1 MRILTA
7 MVTPTLALGLAL
19 GLAGCAAQTS
29 IDEGETG
36 QTVSAS
42 AETTALTG
50 IIGWE
55 VVKTDARY
63 AVIGR
68 DAKGLTVTRIATHV
82 DGGACQNG
90 ATVVT
95 LEVTEPTPG
104 TKVIGCDGQTT
115 RDDLTDASRLALQRL
130 DADLDAKNAGKTP
143 PPPVSAAPLS
153 PKLITNDPWSG
164 GGGGGGP
171 GWTCAPEICGCEIKT
186 DTKCFGVVEVCND
199 HRRDCTTSGWHP
211 CGVCIGFPW

>member
-7 MVTPTLALGLAL
+7 IAATCLGLS
-19 GLAGCAAQTS
+19 LAGCAADTS
-29 IDEGETG
+29 EASALGAG
-36 QTVSAS
+36 QTVAAS

-50 IIGWE
+50 ITGWE

-68 DAKGLTVTRIATHV
+68 DAKGLTVTRIATLV
-82 DGGACQNG
+82 DGSTCQNG

-95 LEVTEPTPG
+95 LEVTEPTAG

-143 PPPVSAAPLS
+143 PPPVSAPAPLT

-171 GWTCAPEICGCEIKT
+171 GWTCAPEVCGCEIKT

>member
-1 MRILTA
+1 MRIPIA
-7 MVTPTLALGLAL
+7 MVATCLAV
-19 GLAGCAAQTS
+19 GLAGCAADTTTVE
-29 IDEGETG
+29 EGEAG
-36 QTVSAS
+36 QAVSAS
-42 AETTALTG
+42 ADTTALTG
-50 IIGWE
+50 VAGWE
-55 VVKTDARY
+55 VLKTDASRY
-63 AVIGR
+63 AVVGR
-68 DAKGLTVTRIATHV
+68 DAKGLVVTRIATHV
-82 DGGACQNG
+82 DGSTCQNG

-95 LEVTEPTPG
+95 LEVTEPTHG
-104 TKVIGCDGQTT
+104 SKVIGCDGQTT
-115 RDDLTDASRLALQRL
+115 RDDLSDAARLALQRF

-143 PPPVSAAPLS
+143 PAPVSAAPLS

-186 DTKCFGVVEVCND
+186 ETKCFGVVEVCND